1 MSQSAYRTKDLTVI
15 CVCALQA
22 MPQSASMSYKFPNGT
37 SMQAQEAQCLAD
49 ICSGLHAS
57 VLLHNVISVSA
68 VLTDACIKDTAVV

>member
-1 MSQSAYRTKDLTVI
+1 
-15 CVCALQA
+15 
-22 MPQSASMSYKFPNGT
+22 
-37 SMQAQEAQCLAD
+37 MQAQEAKCLAD